1 MKRVLLALLLPLLLA
16 ACGKSVWAPDEAV
29 ARARYVSNE
38 PPSISLFTV
47 IRTPGVEG
55 AHSGILINGSQRVL
69 FDPAGN
75 FSNPA
80 VPERNDVLFGITP
93 TMLNYYVD
101 FHAREHFDVIE
112 QKVPVSAAV
121 AEMVMQRAMD
131 NGPASSALCSRNVS
145 NVLAGVPG
153 FESVKSTFFPRTI
166 LREFGRMP
174 GVVSTRYIQTPTGI
188 QATVLTPEEAQYYQ

>member
-16 ACGKSVWAPDEAV
+16 ACGKSVWAPDDVV
-29 ARARYVSNE
+29 ARARYVSHE
-38 PPSISLFTV
+38 PPSITLFTV

-55 AHSGILINGSQRVL
+55 AHSGILIDGSQRVL

-75 FSNPA
+75 FQNPA
-80 VPERNDVLFGITP
+80 APERNDVLFGITP
-93 TMLNYYVD
+93 TMLSYYID
-101 FHAREHFDVIE
+101 FHAREHFDVIG

-121 AEMVMQRAMD
+121 AEMVMQRALE
-131 NGPASSALCSRNVS
+131 NGPATSAMCGRNVS

-166 LREFGRMP
+166 LREFAAMP
-174 GVVSTRYIQTPTGI
+174 GVVTTLYVQKPDGI
-188 QATVLTPEEAQYYQ
+188 QATVLSPEEAQHYQ